1 MFTSFSTAL
10 SALNADSTAIDVVGN
25 NLANLNTTG
34 YKAVDVSFHDLVT
47 QSLGAGLGSTQ
58 VGFGVGQP
66 STLRQF
72 TQGGLQSTSGPLDA
86 AIQGE
91 GFFVVNGANNA
102 TEYTRDGSFQVD
114 KNGDLITAT
123 GEQVQGWS
131 TQNGVLNTNG
141 AVSNIVVPVGT
152 ISAPVATTTMSM
164 NMNLNAGAATGNTFS
179 QGLTV
184 YDSLGV
190 SHQVT
195 VTFTKNATVGQWDYS
210 ISVPDAD
217 LANPP
222 YTPVTGSVT
231 FSSDG
236 QMLTPAATDAAP
248 TIPVQGLADGA
259 SDMNITWN
267 LYNGTTPTMTQFAQP
282 SALSSEA
289 QNGSAAAQLSSVA
302 IGTGGQVLA
311 DYTDGSEQVVGQL
324 ALAQI
329 SNPESLT
336 AIGNN
341 DYQVSGDT
349 ALPAIGTPST
359 GGRGS
364 VVAGSIESSTVDI
377 ATEFTNLIVFQ
388 RAYQANAKVVT
399 TVDQMSQDTI
409 NLKS

>member
-34 YKAVDVSFHDLVT
+34 YKEVDVTFHDLVT
-47 QSLGAGLGSTQ
+47 QSIGLGLGSTQ

-66 STLRQF
+66 NTERQF

-86 AIQGE
+86 AIQGA
-91 GFFVVNGANNA
+91 GFFVVSGANNSMN
-102 TEYTRDGSFQVD
+102 YTRDGSFQV
-114 KNGDLITAT
+114 NASGDLIDGS
-123 GEQVQGWS
+123 GEAVQGWS

-141 AVSNIVVPVGT
+141 AVANIIVPVGT

-164 NMNLNAGAATGNTFS
+164 NMNLNAAGATGDTFS
-179 QGLTV
+179 QSLTA

-190 SHQVT
+190 THQVT
-195 VTFTKNATVGQWDYS
+195 VTFTKDATVGQWDYS
-210 ISVPDAD
+210 VSVPDAD

-222 YTPVTGSVT
+222 YAPVTGSVT
-231 FSSDG
+231 FDSNG
-236 QMLTPAATDAAP
+236 NLLTPAATDPPVA
-248 TIPVQGLADGA
+248 IPVQGLADGA
-259 SDMNITWN
+259 SDMNISWN
-267 LYNGTTPTMTQFAQP
+267 VYNGTTPDLTQFAQP

-289 QNGSAAAQLSSVA
+289 QNGTAAAQLSSVA
-302 IGTGGQVLA
+302 LGTGGQVLA
-311 DYTDGSEQVVGQL
+311 EYTDGSQAVVGQL

-329 SNPESLT
+329 SNPDSLT
-336 AIGNN
+336 AVGNN

-349 ALPAIGTPST
+349 AVPAVGAPST

-364 VVAGSIESSTVDI
+364 VVAGSLEESTVDI
-377 ATEFTNLIVFQ
+377 ATEFTNLIIFQ
-388 RAYQANAKVVT
+388 RAYEANGKVIT

>member
-34 YKAVDVSFHDLVT
+34 YKAVDVSFQDLVT

-58 VGFGVGQP
+58 VGFGVAQP
-66 STLRQF
+66 TTLTQF
-72 TQGGLQSTSGPLDA
+72 TQGALQSTSGPLDS
-86 AIQGE
+86 AIQGQ
-91 GFFVVNGANNA
+91 GFFVVDTPDNA
-102 TEYTRDGSFQVD
+102 TEYTRDGSFQV
-114 KNGDLITAT
+114 NSSGDLITAT
-123 GEQVQGWS
+123 GDAVQGWNA
-131 TQNGVLNTNG
+131 QNGVLNTNG
-141 AVSNIVVPVGT
+141 ATSNITVPVGT
-152 ISAPVATTTMSM
+152 ISAPVATTTMSLD
-164 NMNLNAGAATGNTFS
+164 MNLNAAGATGDAFS
-179 QGLTV
+179 QSLTV

-190 SHQVT
+190 GHQVT
-195 VTFTKNATVGQWDYS
+195 VDFTKDATVGQWDYS

-222 YTPVTGSVT
+222 YTPVTGSIT
-231 FSSDG
+231 FDSNGSL
-236 QMLTPAATDAAP
+236 LTPAATDTP
-248 TIPVQGLADGA
+248 TSIPIQGLADGA

-267 LYNGTTPTMTQFAQP
+267 LYNGTTPTVTQFAQP

-311 DYTDGSEQVVGQL
+311 QYTDGSQQVVGQL

-329 SNPESLT
+329 SNPDSLT
-336 AIGNN
+336 AVGNN
-341 DYQVSGDT
+341 DFQVSGDT

-364 VVAGSIESSTVDI
+364 VVAGSLESSTVDI

-388 RAYQANAKVVT
+388 RAYEANAKVVT

>member
-34 YKAVDVSFHDLVT
+34 YKAVDVSFQDLVT

-58 VGFGVGQP
+58 VGFGVAQP
-66 STLRQF
+66 TTLTQF
-72 TQGGLQSTSGPLDA
+72 TQGALQSTSGPLDA
-86 AIQGE
+86 AIQGQ
-91 GFFVVNGANNA
+91 GFFVVDTSNNA
-102 TEYTRDGSFQVD
+102 TEYTRDGSFQV
-114 KNGDLITAT
+114 NSSGDLITAT
-123 GEQVQGWS
+123 GEAVQGWNA
-131 TQNGVLNTNG
+131 QNGVLNTNG
-141 AVSNIVVPVGT
+141 ATSNITVPVGT
-152 ISAPVATTTMSM
+152 ISAPVATTTMSLD
-164 NMNLNAGAATGNTFS
+164 MNLNAAGATGDAFS
-179 QGLTV
+179 QSLSV

-195 VTFTKNATVGQWDYS
+195 VSFTKDATIGQWDYS

-222 YTPVTGSVT
+222 YTPVTGSIT
-231 FSSDG
+231 FDSNG
-236 QMLTPAATDAAP
+236 NLLTPAATDAAP
-248 TIPVQGLADGA
+248 AIPIQGLADGA
-259 SDMNITWN
+259 ADMNVTWN
-267 LYNGTTPTMTQFAQP
+267 LYSGTTPTVTQFAQP

-311 DYTDGSEQVVGQL
+311 QYTDGSQQIVGQL

-336 AIGNN
+336 AVGNN

-364 VVAGSIESSTVDI
+364 VVAGSLESSTVDI

-388 RAYQANAKVVT
+388 RAYEANAKVVT